1 MPVKPVVS
9 DPDVLPVSGAN
20 MAVKPE
26 VADPNENLEKQRA
39 EFEKAEKEAEEGV
52 GDVKFQAQ
60 TEMKDLVS
68 KAADQKKPVSQVYEE
83 KKETENIVKKV
94 EADVKKQVEDK
105 KSQKEDK

>member
-1 MPVKPVVS
+1 MPVKPVVN
-9 DPDVLPVSGAN
+9 DPEVLPVSGAN

-39 EFEKAEKEAEEGV
+39 EFEKAEKEAEEGT

-60 TEMKDLVS
+60 SEMKDLVS
-68 KAADQKKPVSQVYEE
+68 KAADQKKPLSEVYEE
-83 KKETENIVKKV
+83 KQKSQEVVKKV

-105 KSQKEDK
+105 KSQKENK

>member
-9 DPDVLPVSGAN
+9 DPEVLPVSGVN

-39 EFEKAEKEAEEGV
+39 ELEKAEKEAEEGV

-60 TEMKDLVS
+60 SEMKDLVS
-68 KAADQKKPVSQVYEE
+68 KAADQKKPVSEVYEE
-83 KKETENIVKKV
+83 KKKTQDVVKKV
-94 EADVKKQVEDK
+94 EADVKKKAE
-105 KSQKEDK
+105 KEDK

>member
-9 DPDVLPVSGAN
+9 DPDVLPVSAVN

-39 EFEKAEKEAEEGV
+39 EFEKAEKESQEGT

-60 TEMKDLVS
+60 SELKDLVS
-68 KAADQKKPVSQVYEE
+68 KAADQKKPVSEVYEE
-83 KKETENIVKKV
+83 KKKTQDVVKKV
-94 EADVKKQVEDK
+94 EADVKKKVEEK
-105 KSQKEDK
+105 KSEKE